1 MMEAYSTKKCYMFQ
15 VKETSLSKKFI
26 YGMFV
31 LSFKK
36 TYTKNEI

>member
-1 MMEAYSTKKCYMFQ
+1 MEPYSTKKCSIFQ
-15 VKETSLSKKFI
+15 VKETNLSKKCI

-36 TYTKNEI
+36 TYTKTEI